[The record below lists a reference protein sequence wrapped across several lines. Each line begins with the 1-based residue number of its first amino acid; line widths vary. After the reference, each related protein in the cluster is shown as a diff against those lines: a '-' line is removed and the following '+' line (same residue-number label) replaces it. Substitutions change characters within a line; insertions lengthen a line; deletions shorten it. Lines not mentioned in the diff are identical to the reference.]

1 MQAVYRVENWELTRV
16 VMLLRLALKMDIVDD

>member
-16 VMLLRLALKMDIVDD
+16 VMLLRLALKMNTVDD